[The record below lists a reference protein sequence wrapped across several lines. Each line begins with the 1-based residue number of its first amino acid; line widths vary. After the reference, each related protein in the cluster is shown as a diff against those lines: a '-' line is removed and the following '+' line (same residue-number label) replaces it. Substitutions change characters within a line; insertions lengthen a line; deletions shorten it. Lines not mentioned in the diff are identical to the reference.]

1 MPLMPIRKRQ
11 GRYRPAPLIPEPVSI
26 LHDFQTIRPSFD
38 ALFDRVLRNF
48 TGIEVPKGERIED
61 LNIEVVLSPLEA
73 ARGVVA
79 PIGVPVSAQVLFAA
93 VQVEIG
99 FCFVWLA
106 QDRDD

>member
-1 MPLMPIRKRQ
+1 M
-11 GRYRPAPLIPEPVSI
+11 SI
-26 LHDFQTIRPSFD
+26 LHDFETIRPSFD

-99 FCFVWLA
+99 FSFVWLA